1 MALTLEGLM
10 EHIVKLQRDATL
22 TRSELA
28 DTRSEL
34 ADTRSALA
42 HTRSA
47 LDGLFGDHRWA
58 VEMLNLHKSIIKQVA
73 TSTYNGNEPAAV
85 AHNIAVMMANGG
97 TPDAAALMPA
107 AAAPMPAAAM
117 AGGGA
122 PMPAAAAPMP
132 AAAMAG
138 GGAPMPGGGA
148 PITTLKITL
157 LKDVNLQTF
166 LPELDGE
173 LSRSK
178 LIGANK
184 DGPKPSRGFICVN
197 FASTEQ
203 ATSAY
208 GMLSYLL
215 RDLADP
221 AYKVGYKQAK

>member
-28 DTRSEL
+28 ETRSELADTRSEL
-34 ADTRSALA
+34 ADTRY
-42 HTRSA
+42 A

-58 VEMLNLHKSIIKQVA
+58 VEMLNLHKTIIKQVA

-85 AHNIAVMMANGG
+85 AHNIAVMMAGGG

-138 GGAPMPGGGA
+138 GGAPT
-148 PITTLKITL
+148 TTLKITL

-184 DGPKPSRGFICVN
+184 DGPRPSRGFICVN

-208 GMLSYLL
+208 DRLSYLL

-221 AYKVGYKQAK
+221 EYKVGYKQAK